1 MNMIVRIQ
9 KFIEELDNRTLYQ
22 YLAGMAGLVL
32 LILMLL
38 FYMGHRRIVALQGDI
53 ASMNRFRTDARNLL
67 GKNAIVNERKKQVD
81 EILTQDQTFY
91 IKEYFL
97 QVVSELNLTGNS
109 SKDAEISSPQDL
121 KNGYSE
127 IRLDASFTG
136 ITMQQ
141 LCDLMFR
148 LEKNQRVFIKE
159 VSITKTFSQPTIGVT
174 LIIATLQSA
183 AGL

>member
-1 MNMIVRIQ
+1 MIVRIKQ
-9 KFIEELDNRTLYQ
+9 FIEELGNGTLYQ
-22 YLAGMAGLVL
+22 YLAGIAGLVV
-32 LILMLL
+32 LITALL
-38 FYMGHRRIVALQGDI
+38 FYIGHRHVADLQTEI
-53 ASMNRFRTDARNLL
+53 ANMNRYRTEARNLL
-67 GKNAIVNERKKQVD
+67 GKNAVVNERKKLVD
-81 EILTQDQTFY
+81 EILAQDQTFY
-91 IKEYFL
+91 IGQYFS

-109 SKDAEISSPQDL
+109 SKDAEISSQQDL

-148 LEKNQRVFIKE
+148 LEKNRRVFIKE